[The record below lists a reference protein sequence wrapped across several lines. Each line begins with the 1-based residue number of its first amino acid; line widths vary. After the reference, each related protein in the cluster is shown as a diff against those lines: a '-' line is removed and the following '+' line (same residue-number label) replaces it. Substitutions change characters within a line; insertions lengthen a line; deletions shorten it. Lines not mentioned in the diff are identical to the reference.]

1 MLREEIE
8 KKEGLEE
15 ARQKKLDWKER
26 YLTNSLI
33 QLKTKSPED
42 EADKLFEKEEKDK
55 RLELQKIKKSM
66 YKLRH
71 KEKQYKTNNEYLTRI
86 TTLEDKIKAVEDIL
100 EKVIREEE
108 ELVEI
113 CIPGEKENKVSSK
126 VVKEEMKKKKDE
138 ILGERWGM
146 MKWITNFLEENTERW
161 AREKQEREKAAKD
174 ILAAWEVK
182 TRLEKIKEL
191 KIMKKT
197 QNQKLEKKKMK
208 AAEIAKG
215 WKVWRLKEDIDE
227 DENPDTSKADE
238 TTIM

>member
-1 MLREEIE
+1 M
-8 KKEGLEE
+8 
-15 ARQKKLDWKER
+15 
-26 YLTNSLI
+26 
-33 QLKTKSPED
+33 
-42 EADKLFEKEEKDK
+42 
-55 RLELQKIKKSM
+55 
-66 YKLRH
+66 
-71 KEKQYKTNNEYLTRI
+71 
-86 TTLEDKIKAVEDIL
+86 
-100 EKVIREEE
+100 IRGEE
-108 ELVEI
+108 ELVDI
-113 CIPGEKENKVSSK
+113 CIPGEKENKVSTK
-126 VVKEEMKKKKDE
+126 VDKEEMKKKKDE
-138 ILGERWGM
+138 ILSERWGM
-146 MKWITNFLEENTERW
+146 MKWATNFLEENTERW

-197 QNQKLEKKKMK
+197 QNQKLEEKKKK